1 MRLIIDGF
9 NKSVSKR
16 DNQIVIK
23 EDGKE
28 VDYFLAKDLKQII
41 ILGKGAITFDA
52 IGLLADAN
60 VDLIAIDWR
69 GNIKYRLA
77 SKEHNN
83 VQIRKQQ
90 YQSLNDSRSGYLAK
104 KFIESKIKN
113 QKSLLAALSRNRG
126 GIEFLDIQKE
136 KLENLSKALNDIKN
150 RPSERIRSQIFGI
163 EGMASFEYWQGFRY
177 VISDDFQFVNRSG
190 RGAQDIVNS
199 MLNYSYA
206 ILSSEILK
214 SLHMSGLDP
223 YAGFLHSDLHGRT
236 SLVFDLMEEFRQQ
249 IVDRS
254 ILKLINL
261 GQIDKDDFEIKEN
274 FVFIGEEC
282 RKLLVK
288 TVLDKLNTEVTFN
301 GIKKTYSNFIEFE
314 TKNIVEFLLYE
325 KQYKTFYIRW

>member
-9 NKSVSKR
+9 NKSVTKR

-28 VDYFLAKDLKQII
+28 LDYFLPKDLKQII

-52 IGLLADAN
+52 IALLAEAD

-90 YQSLNDSRSGYLAK
+90 YFSLSDFRSGYLAK

-113 QKSLLAALSRNRG
+113 QKSLLAALSRHRG
-126 GIEFLDIQKE
+126 GVDFLDIQKN
-136 KLENLSKALNDIKN
+136 KLDNLSKALNDIKN
-150 RPSERIRSQIFGI
+150 RSSERIRHQIFGI
-163 EGMASFEYWQGFRY
+163 EGMASNEYWQGFRY
-177 VISDDFQFVNRSG
+177 VVSEDFDFENRSG
-190 RGAQDIVNS
+190 RGAQDLVNS

-223 YAGFLHSDLHGRT
+223 YAGFLHTDLYGRT
-236 SLVFDLMEEFRQQ
+236 SLVFDVMEEFRQQ

-261 GQIDKDDFEIKEN
+261 GQIDSEDFEIRKG
-274 FVFIGEEC
+274 FVYIGEGT

-288 TVLDKLNTEVTFN
+288 TVLDKLNSDVTFD
-301 GIKKTYSNFIEFE
+301 GIKKSYSDFIEVE
-314 TKNIVEFLLYE
+314 SHNIVDFLLYE
-325 KQYKTFYIRW
+325 KRYKTFYIRW